1 MDVKLE
7 GLDKVLAVL
16 NPDIVTK
23 ATAATLNTLGEQLKT
38 QTTKEVRQTY
48 NVKASGLKSKLKTTK
63 ATWSNLKWSM
73 EVPSD
78 KRVNLIHFGA
88 RKVATGVSVKIL
100 KDGDRKV
107 IKGAFIGNKGKTVFK
122 RKGKERLP
130 IKTVTAM
137 SPSQMISVKLR
148 DKKIEE
154 ARKKAPEQ
162 FKKTFDFYISKI

>member
-1 MDVKLE
+1 
-7 GLDKVLAVL
+7 
-16 NPDIVTK
+16 
-23 ATAATLNTLGEQLKT
+23 
-38 QTTKEVRQTY
+38 
-48 NVKASGLKSKLKTTK
+48 
-63 ATWSNLKWSM
+63 M

-130 IKTVTAM
+130 IKTVTAI

-148 DKKIEE
+148 DKKIVEE
-154 ARKKAPEQ
+154 RKPLNSLRRVL
-162 FKKTFDFYISKI
+162 TFIYSKYKRYFLQHS